1 MPARSAA
8 SANRAAARVA
18 PEGRPYRNSFALA
31 EANEQAYHT
40 LQLESDRHI
49 DKVFNFQN
57 RSRNFVTPDDVDTS
71 GGWRARRMSSIDF
84 G

>member
-1 MPARSAA
+1 MTEIPSHSLKRTSRRGDA
-8 SANRAAARVA
+8 
-18 PEGRPYRNSFALA
+18 
-31 EANEQAYHT
+31 
-40 LQLESDRHI
+40 LQLESGRHI

-57 RSRNFVTPDDVDTS
+57 RSRNFEAPDDVDTS